1 MRPGDDNDGGST
13 PSQHH
18 APSSSSARHLDA
30 ADGAVDAIANAS
42 RETRLRT
49 TDRASATASESV
61 RVASRSPHP
70 YHRRSSVLEGGTS
83 RIKPDIAARS
93 REEPLSGAATG
104 ARKGR
109 KNTSGGED
117 ENEVGRR
124 DSETPAVVGRESPI
138 ESGTEADDESISYI
152 KALPAPPLR
161 LHKGLKT
168 AMGTGLDG
176 SETPL
181 LTPSAIDEEGARFDF
196 PITNAKNKRSAAE
209 KAANEEELR
218 EARARFVKRRRAEL
232 GRRACEVL
240 LLIVIGMLVLGNEL
254 VRSSI
259 QPWHRGQFHEWN
271 MSCAGRVTLTELCSR
286 ASEPCLHHLG
296 AVPSLPHSPHR
307 IRMETH
313 KVMEARAEDHT
324 SACSIRPRAL
334 ALPTI
339 HTSHDRAG
347 LAAYL
352 PKGATAESCSRT
364 LIGARRTFP
373 LRQLGHRTIA
383 LAHRNDPA
391 DCLRAHR
398 LPAQDLCDQAI
409 HAEDGVV
416 GASGA

>member
-1 MRPGDDNDGGST
+1 MRPGEDDDDGGST

-18 APSSSSARHLDA
+18 APSSSSASRLNA

-42 RETRLRT
+42 REARLRT
-49 TDRASATASESV
+49 TDHASTTASGSV

-70 YHRRSSVLEGGTS
+70 YHRRSSVLEGGSS
-83 RIKPDIAARS
+83 RIKPDLAARS
-93 REEPLSGAATG
+93 REEPLSAAAAG
-104 ARKGR
+104 ARKG
-109 KNTSGGED
+109 KTSTRGEED
-117 ENEVGRR
+117 VQEVGRR
-124 DSETPAVVGRESPI
+124 DSETPAVVGRGSPN

-168 AMGTGLDG
+168 TMGTGLDG
-176 SETPL
+176 PETPL

-209 KAANEEELR
+209 KAANDEELR

-240 LLIVIGMLVLGNEL
+240 LLIVIGMLVLGNES

-259 QPWHRGQFHEWN
+259 QPWHRGQFYGCN
-271 MSCAGRVTLTELCSR
+271 TVCARFVTLTELCSR

-296 AVPSLPHSPHR
+296 AVPPLPHSPHR
-307 IRMETH
+307 LRMETH

-324 SACSIRPRAL
+324 SARSIRPRAL

-339 HTSHDRAG
+339 HTSHDRAD

-352 PKGATAESCSRT
+352 SKGSAAQSCSRP
-364 LIGARRTFP
+364 LICARRTFP
-373 LRQLGHRTIA
+373 LRQLGY
-383 LAHRNDPA
+383 
-391 DCLRAHR
+391 
-398 LPAQDLCDQAI
+398 
-409 HAEDGVV
+409 
-416 GASGA
+416 